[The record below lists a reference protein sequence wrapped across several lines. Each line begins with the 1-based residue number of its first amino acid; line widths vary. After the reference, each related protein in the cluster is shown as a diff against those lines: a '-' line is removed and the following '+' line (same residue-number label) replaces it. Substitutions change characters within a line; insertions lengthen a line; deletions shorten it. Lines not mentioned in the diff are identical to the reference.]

1 MQAMSHESDHH
12 EHEDIDCLEAFEH
25 LYTYLNGE
33 LDDATARA
41 KLEYHLEHCRVCY
54 SRSQMEQALSERL
67 KNSGQGKTPESL
79 QRRMKDLL
87 RDF

>member
-1 MQAMSHESDHH
+1 MSHESDHH
-12 EHEDIDCLEAFEH
+12 EHDDIDCLEAFEH

-33 LDDATARA
+33 LDDATTRA
-41 KLEYHLEHCRVCY
+41 KLEYHLGHCRTCY

-67 KNSGQGKTPESL
+67 KGSGRAKTPESL

-87 RDF
+87 EDF